1 MNEIIEQYVSNVKKE
16 LYHLV
21 HAEDYISDLRIN
33 LEEYVRQF
41 PDSTYS
47 DLVEQFGTPET
58 VAKEFIDIK
67 KPNNPKERSK
77 HRFRTRLFVILTI
90 IIIMFLICFI
100 AALSGSRQAY
110 YDDTTIII
118 EETDVPEK

>member
-1 MNEIIEQYVSNVKKE
+1 M
-16 LYHLV
+16 
-21 HAEDYISDLRIN
+21 N
-33 LEEYVRQF
+33 LEGYVHQF

-47 DLVEQFGTPET
+47 DLVEQFGPPEI
-58 VAKEFIDIK
+58 VAKEFIDIE

-77 HRFRTRLFVILTI
+77 HRFRTRLFVILAI

-118 EETDVPEK
+118 DETEVPEK